1 LDYFN
6 NSSND
11 WLGDIEAKIML
22 NNSNIFYK
30 KKILI
35 YGLGKSGLSVF
46 KFLKKNNEIIIHDD
60 KKKINNKKI
69 TRIKFDYII
78 ISPGINIDKCSL
90 SKFLKN
96 NSKKI
101 YTDLDI
107 FYSHYNKNNKI
118 TITGT
123 NGKSTT
129 AKILFDV
136 LKDQKVD
143 VRLVGNIGNPIL
155 LEKKITNK
163 TVFVIEAS
171 SYQLEYSKLFKSNI
185 SLILNISPDHLER
198 HKTINRYVN
207 AKFKLIKNQSKKDFA
222 ILNNKNFYIK
232 RELKFKNFSSKIIK
246 IKKNIDKIFLKK
258 IDNQYFNT
266 DGNKENLKFI
276 LEVSKLLKLKKNL
289 LIETLKKF
297 KGLKYRQEKI
307 FQSKKLTIIND
318 SKATTFAS
326 SVSLLKSLSNVYWI
340 VGGQAKKGDKL
351 LLSKKDC
358 KNFKAYIFGKNKSF
372 FVSKLKKLMRYE
384 SFLDLNSLI
393 KKLSLVIADDKK
405 IIHKTILFSPS
416 AASFDNFKNFEERG
430 EYFNQLIKKYI
441 NA

>member
-1 LDYFN
+1 
-6 NSSND
+6 
-11 WLGDIEAKIML
+11 ML

-46 KFLKKNNEIIIHDD
+46 KFLRKDNEITTHDD
-60 KKKINNKKI
+60 KIKVDNKKL
-69 TRIKFDYII
+69 TKIKFDCII
-78 ISPGINIDKCSL
+78 ISPGIDINKCNL

-107 FYSHYNKNNKI
+107 FYSHHEESIKI

-129 AKILFDV
+129 AKMLYDA
-136 LKDQKVD
+136 LKDQKTD
-143 VRLVGNIGNPIL
+143 VRLVGNIGNPVL

-185 SLILNISPDHLER
+185 SVILNISPDHLER
-198 HKTINRYVN
+198 HKTINKYVS
-207 AKFKLIKNQSKKDFA
+207 AKFKLVKNQSKKDFA
-222 ILNNKNFYIK
+222 ILNAKNFYIK
-232 RELKFKNFSSKIIK
+232 KELESKNFLPKIIK
-246 IKKNIDKIFLKK
+246 IEKDIDNTLLKK
-258 IDNQYFNT
+258 INNQYFST
-266 DGNKENLKFI
+266 EGNKENLQFI
-276 LEVSKLLKLKKNL
+276 FEIAKILKLKKNSL
-289 LIETLKKF
+289 VKTLKKF
-297 KGLKYRQEKI
+297 KGLKYRQEII

-318 SKATTFAS
+318 SKATTFSS
-326 SVSLLKSLSNVYWI
+326 SVSLLKSLNNVYWI

-351 LLSKKDC
+351 LLSNKNYKNIKAYVFGNN
-358 KNFKAYIFGKNKSF
+358 KNFFISQI
-372 FVSKLKKLMRYE
+372 KKLMKYE
-384 SFLDLNSLI
+384 YFLDLKSLV
-393 KKLSLVIADDKK
+393 KKLSLEIKVDKNTS
-405 IIHKTILFSPS
+405 HKTILFSPS
-416 AASFDNFKNFEERG
+416 AASFDNFKNFEKRG

-441 NA
+441 NV

>member
-1 LDYFN
+1 
-6 NSSND
+6 
-11 WLGDIEAKIML
+11 ML
-22 NNSNIFYK
+22 NSLNIFYK

-35 YGLGKSGLSVF
+35 YGLGKSGLSAL
-46 KFLKKNNEIIIHDD
+46 KFLKKDNEIITHDD
-60 KKKINNKKI
+60 KIKVDNKKI
-69 TRIKFDYII
+69 TKIKFDYII
-78 ISPGINIDKCSL
+78 ISPGIDINKCKL

-107 FYSHYNKNNKI
+107 FYNHHKKNNKI

-129 AKILFDV
+129 AKILYEV

-155 LEKKITNK
+155 LEKKVTNR

-198 HKTINRYVN
+198 HKTINKYVS

-222 ILNNKNFYIK
+222 ILNIKNFYIK
-232 RELKFKNFSSKIIK
+232 RELESKNFLPKVIK
-246 IKKNIDKIFLKK
+246 IKKNIDNIFLKK
-258 IDNQYFNT
+258 INNQYFNT
-266 DGNKENLKFI
+266 EGNKENLKFI
-276 LEVSKLLKLKKNL
+276 LEVAKILKLKKNL
-289 LIETLKKF
+289 LVKTLKKF
-297 KGLKYRQEKI
+297 KGLKYRQEII

-318 SKATTFAS
+318 SKATTFS
-326 SVSLLKSLSNVYWI
+326 SSASLLKSLTNVYWI

-351 LLSKKDC
+351 LLSKKNC
-358 KNFKAYIFGKNKSF
+358 KNIKAYVFGTNKNF
-372 FVSKLKKLMRYE
+372 FISKLKKLMKYE
-384 SFLDLNSLI
+384 SFFDLKSLV
-393 KKLSLVIADDKK
+393 KKLSLEIKLDKNK
-405 IIHKTILFSPS
+405 TNKTILFSPS
-416 AASFDNFKNFEERG
+416 AASFDNFKNFEKRG

-441 NA
+441 NV